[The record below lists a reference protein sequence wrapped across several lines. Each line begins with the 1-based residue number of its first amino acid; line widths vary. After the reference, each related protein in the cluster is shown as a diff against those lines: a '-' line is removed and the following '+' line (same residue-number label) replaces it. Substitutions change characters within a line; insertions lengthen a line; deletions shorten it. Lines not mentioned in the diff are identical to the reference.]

1 MLVRRAKA
9 LCAFFACLIVLTAC
23 GSGGGSGAA
32 STSIDSIKG
41 RGPIT
46 FATGKDNSNIVQ
58 EIIDKWNGKH
68 PDQKVRMISLPE
80 SADAQRQQMI
90 QNAQTKSDA
99 YTVLNLDTVWTSEFA
114 ANQWI
119 TQLPKKALPLD
130 EYLDAT
136 VESVKYRD
144 KLYAAPYTA
153 DGALLYYRKDLLNK
167 VGAQPPQTWADMKR
181 VCDKVLALPGT
192 KDMSCYAGQFEKYE
206 GLTVSF
212 AEAVNSA
219 GGSIIGENGKPTVN
233 SPEAKRGLQFLVKGF
248 KSGMIPREAIT
259 YKEETS
265 RRAFETGKLVFL
277 RNWPYVYSLANDPAS
292 SKVAGK
298 FGVAPIPGLKGKGV
312 SSLGGHNL
320 AISAFGK
327 NKQTALDFIKFFTA
341 AEQQRKNL
349 VEASLAPTLKGLYD
363 DPKLQKQYPYL
374 PVLKKSIANAEPRP
388 QAVRYGEVTNAIQA
402 ETYAA
407 LTGAKST
414 DRALADMQRRL
425 EKLISGK

>member
-1 MLVRRAKA
+1 MLVRRVKA
-9 LCAFFACLIVLTAC
+9 LSAFFACLIVLTAC
-23 GSGGGSGAA
+23 GSGGGSGSS
-32 STSIDSIKG
+32 STSIESIKG

-46 FATGKDNSNIVQ
+46 FVSGKDNSNIVK
-58 EIIDKWNGKH
+58 EIIAKWNKDH

-90 QNAQTKSDA
+90 QNAQTKSDT
-99 YTVLNLDTVWTSEFA
+99 YTVLNLDTVWTAEFA

-119 TQLPKKALPLD
+119 TQLPKKTFQLD
-130 EYLDAT
+130 KHLDAT
-136 VESVKYRD
+136 VEASKYRG

-153 DGALLYYRKDLLNK
+153 DGALLYYRKDLLKK
-167 VGAQPPQTWADMKR
+167 VGAQPPQTWAEMKQI
-181 VCDKVLALPGT
+181 CKKVIALPET
-192 KDMSCYAGQFEKYE
+192 KGMSCYAGQFEKYE
-206 GLTVSF
+206 GLTANF

-219 GGSIIGENGKPTVN
+219 GGSIIGENGKPVVD
-233 SPEAKRGLQFLVKGF
+233 SPEAKRGLEFLVKGF

-265 RRAFETGKLVFL
+265 RRAFQTGKLVFL
-277 RNWPYVYSLANDPAS
+277 RNWPYVYSLANDPKT

-320 AISAFGK
+320 AISAYAK

-341 AEQQRKNL
+341 KEQQRKSL
-349 VEASLAPTLKGLYD
+349 VEASLAPTLKSLYD
-363 DPKLQKQYPYL
+363 DPKLQQQYPYL
-374 PVLKKSIANAEPRP
+374 PVLKKSIANAQPRP
-388 QAVRYGEVTNAIQA
+388 QVVRYGEVTNAIQA

-407 LTGAKST
+407 LTGAKSP
-414 DRALADMQRRL
+414 DQALADMQRQL